1 MERPEA
7 LANTWLILQTVG
19 FIIALDGVAE
29 FFSSRHYHHLLRQCI
44 LLCYYFVGL
53 ERDPAQPSLPESWE
67 EWYNS

>member
-1 MERPEA
+1 MERPQA
-7 LANTWLILQTVG
+7 LANTWLIFQTIG

-29 FFSSRHYHHLLRQCI
+29 FFSVRHYHHLVRQSF
-44 LLCYYFVGL
+44 LLGYYFLGL